1 MFDVTVVGSANL
13 DLVAQTERIPGPGE
27 TLLAANYAEHP
38 GGKGLNQ
45 AVAARRAGAATAFV
59 GALGGDGAGDNLR
72 AVLTTEGIDATNVDS
87 LDAPTGRA
95 LITVSADAENTIV
108 VVPGANAL
116 VGPPL
121 SLAPTRVVA
130 TQLEIPIATVR
141 ATLGTARSIGATT
154 VLNPAPANDLDHQLL
169 GLVDVLTPNEHELEL
184 LGGVDALLAAGVAAI
199 VVTRGAAGAEIHR
212 TDHSVER
219 VAPFRID
226 AVDTTGAGD
235 AFNGA
240 LATWLADGAS
250 LHQAVQMGCAAGALA
265 ATQPGAVPSL
275 PRREQ
280 IAALVG

>member
-27 TLLAANYAEHP
+27 TLLAAGYAEHP

-59 GALGGDGAGDNLR
+59 GALGGDAAGDTLR
-72 AVLTTEGIDATNVDS
+72 AVLTTEGIDGTNVD
-87 LDAPTGRA
+87 AVHGPTGRA
-95 LITVSADAENTIV
+95 LITVSADAENIIV
-108 VVPGANAL
+108 VVPGANAR
-116 VGPPL
+116 VEPPA

-130 TQLEIPIATVR
+130 TQLEIPIDTVQ
-141 ATLGTARSIGATT
+141 ATLEAARTIGATT
-154 VLNPAPANDLDHQLL
+154 VLNPAPAKDLDRQLL
-169 GLVDVLTPNEHELEL
+169 ALVDVLTPNEHEVAL
-184 LGGVDALLAAGVAAI
+184 LGGIDALLAAGVAAI
-199 VVTRGAAGAEIHR
+199 VVTLGAAGAEIHR
-212 TDHSVER
+212 PDQPVER
-219 VAPFRID
+219 VVPFSVD

-240 LATWLADGAS
+240 LCAWLADGAS
-250 LHQAVQMGCAAGALA
+250 LPRAVQMGCAAGALA
-265 ATQPGAVPSL
+265 ATQRGAVPSL